1 MASMANDCR
10 KLVFTKGPNEG
21 KFPVV
26 NATLSKYAKN
36 GRTICSLKVKS
47 KSIKKD
53 EEIFYS
59 YGKEFTDFN

>member
-21 KFPVV
+21 KSPVV
-26 NATLSKYAKN
+26 NAYLSKFTRN
-36 GRTICSLKVKS
+36 GRTTCSLKA

-59 YGKEFTDFN
+59 YGKEFIDFN